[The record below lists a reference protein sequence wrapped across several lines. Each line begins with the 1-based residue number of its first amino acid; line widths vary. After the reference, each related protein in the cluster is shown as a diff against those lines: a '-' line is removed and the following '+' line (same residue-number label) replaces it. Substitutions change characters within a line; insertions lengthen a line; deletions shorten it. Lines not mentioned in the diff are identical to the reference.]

1 VTWWIDVW
9 WNPKRTLQLRSRS
22 WAQGQVKE
30 SDIANGDPFT
40 RGARTLEGLQLRG
53 GYPQHKGR
61 A

>member
-30 SDIANGDPFT
+30 SDIANGDPFA
-40 RGARTLEGLQLRG
+40 RGARTLEDLELRG
-53 GYPQHKGR
+53 GYP
-61 A
+61 